1 MRRRQ
6 FITLLGGAAV
16 AWPLATHAQQKRI
29 PRVGVLWHAG
39 SPEQEG
45 ANFTS
50 VVNGFR
56 DLGYIDGQNV
66 KLEHRFPNEQPD
78 QFKSMVAELAST
90 TNILITVGNNAA
102 PYARDA
108 ADKIP
113 VVAIYVSDPI
123 GMGLVKSLAR
133 PGGNITGVSNQS
145 TEMVGKRLQLLKE
158 IIPGLSRI
166 ALSVNPDAAIS
177 PYHIEQTRDA
187 ARRIEFFRKN
197 LRAIRITLRGS
208 DGGSSRAFGESQ
220 T

>member
-1 MRRRQ
+1 MHAAFRYRLDKSFRYLVRCLVPSLSKRWTMRRRQ

-108 ADKIP
+108 A
-113 VVAIYVSDPI
+113 
-123 GMGLVKSLAR
+123 
-133 PGGNITGVSNQS
+133 
-145 TEMVGKRLQLLKE
+145 
-158 IIPGLSRI
+158 
-166 ALSVNPDAAIS
+166 
-177 PYHIEQTRDA
+177 
-187 ARRIEFFRKN
+187 
-197 LRAIRITLRGS
+197 
-208 DGGSSRAFGESQ
+208 
-220 T
+220 